1 MQNNIFVKNTTDM
14 GRGVFARLPI
24 LEGHI
29 IEECPCISVP
39 YDITSAC
46 QHTVLRFYV
55 FRGGPSEDILALGY
69 GSLYNHAPEGVAN
82 AVYTYDGA
90 NNVITFTALRNI
102 EEGEQV
108 LINYGYNPLV
118 ELEKWKTRKAKDDM
132 ER

>member
-1 MQNNIFVKNTTDM
+1 MQNNIFVKNTADM

-24 LEGHI
+24 IAGHI
-29 IEECPCISVP
+29 IEECHCVVLGGEDDKKLQDSI
-39 YDITSAC
+39 
-46 QHTVLRFYV
+46 LRFYC
-55 FRGGPSEDILALGY
+55 FRGTGLTSVLALGY
-69 GSLYNHAPEGVAN
+69 GSLYNHAPDGVAN
-82 AVYTYDGA
+82 AVYAYDGA

-118 ELEKWKTRKAKDDM
+118 ELEKWKTRKAKDDL